1 MKHPVPIKKVA
12 YAWHCKGRRPFS
24 SADGNERGCDIY
36 LYRRGKTIDLVAL
49 LGFNHWGLPLGSVKD
64 PPLGSKDY
72 LEKKTIISNYI
83 GIQSYL
89 HNVVV
94 VVVVR
99 LDRQTTNSIDNIASS
114 SLVRSR
120 AIAVAFP

>member
-1 MKHPVPIKKVA
+1 MALQRKEAFFVS
-12 YAWHCKGRRPFS
+12 RRK
-24 SADGNERGCDIY
+24 RT
-36 LYRRGKTIDLVAL
+36 R
-49 LGFNHWGLPLGSVKD
+49 GLPLGSVKD

-94 VVVVR
+94 VVVR